1 MWLGAWRSQRR
12 TGCPQ
17 RDQFARTTP
26 GTTTPARLLVIGAN
40 GDGKTTWARVD
51 REVLSKTFYHADSIT
66 EGLVSRLAITDG
78 AAHVDELERSV
89 HPLSPHQVGSMHMAT
104 STPDIH
110 DALVK
115 AGVDDDAA
123 TDIARR
129 LTRRAGPSAMSILT
143 AATLAGFGLLA
154 IGIGWVKSDMGE
166 LRAELRTEIAAN
178 RARIDA
184 VETRLAGDIA
194 DLSERM
200 TRIETLLEERL
211 PPRR

>member
-1 MWLGAWRSQRR
+1 
-12 TGCPQ
+12 
-17 RDQFARTTP
+17 
-26 GTTTPARLLVIGAN
+26 
-40 GDGKTTWARVD
+40 
-51 REVLSKTFYHADSIT
+51 
-66 EGLVSRLAITDG
+66 
-78 AAHVDELERSV
+78 
-89 HPLSPHQVGSMHMAT
+89 MAT

-200 TRIETLLEERL
+200 TRIETLLDERL